1 MATFQYPTHPRPS
14 CHAVVSDGERVVL
27 VRRGGEPFRGW
38 WGLPGGAVELGETV
52 EEALRREVR
61 EETGLEV
68 EVQDFLMYKDAVNRD
83 EARRVRFHYVILFF
97 AARPVGGTLQA
108 ADDAAEAAWVPW
120 AEVDRYRLVPGTEQ
134 VLSAWRAVRG
144 TSRPAGAGTGGPL
157 GGGRPAGDPLGGR
170 EA

>member
-1 MATFQYPTHPRPS
+1 MDRLATFQYPSHPRPS
-14 CHAVVSDGERVVL
+14 CHAVVSDGRRVVL

-68 EVQDFLMYKDAVNRD
+68 EVQGLLTYKDAVNRD
-83 EARRVRFHYVILFF
+83 EAQRIRFHYVILFF

-120 AEVDRYRLVPGTEQ
+120 EEVDRFRLVPGTRQ
-134 VLSAWRAVRG
+134 VLAAWRAAQE
-144 TSRPAGAGTGGPL
+144 AGFA
-157 GGGRPAGDPLGGR
+157 R
-170 EA
+170 